1 MLKPN
6 KIMELE
12 IHALKEENHDY
23 LVLKNVLFLIF
34 IFSHKNNILLL
45 FFIFKNSIVIFFF
58 NI

>member
-1 MLKPN
+1 
-6 KIMELE
+6 MELE